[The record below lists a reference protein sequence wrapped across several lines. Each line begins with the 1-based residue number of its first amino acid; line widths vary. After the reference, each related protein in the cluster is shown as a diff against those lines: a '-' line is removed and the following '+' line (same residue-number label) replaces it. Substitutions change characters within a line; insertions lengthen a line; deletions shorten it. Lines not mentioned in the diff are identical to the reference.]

1 MQKLLNNISSRIHLE
16 ASATL
21 NIELLYLP
29 SYSPHLNLI
38 ERFWKFV
45 RKECFYSKYYQNFP
59 EIKQVIDNCIRNAHA
74 EHKDELETLLSW
86 NFQSFK
92 NVKISTI

>member
-1 MQKLLNNISSRIHLE
+1 VYSKLFKVN
-16 ASATL
+16 
-21 NIELLYLP
+21 LLIYLACP
-29 SYSPHLNLI
+29 MMGILTVQLG
-38 ERFWKFV
+38 FWRFV
-45 RKECFYSKYYQNFP
+45 RGECLYSKYYEKFP
-59 EIKQVIDNCIRNAHA
+59 DFKQAIDNCIRNAHI